1 MVPANTTGVF
11 NRNLIPTIGGTDK
24 DLPLDKKITI
34 LIGKEREIMKYA
46 KKIGIILVLLL
57 IAVSISFLSVS
68 CQKEEKS
75 AEADAAEEEAMEM
88 GPVTVGSKIDTEGAL
103 LGQMIVLLLEENG
116 FEVEDRTE
124 FGTTDVVRSALKN
137 GEIDIYPEYTGTAAF
152 LLGIEDQSI
161 LKSPEEGYQTVKEM
175 DKEQFDIVWLEAS
188 PANNTWAIATRRSLA
203 EEENV
208 QTLEDMARYVNNGG
222 FVKLACSEEFA
233 TRDDALPAFEE
244 AYGFE
249 LSSNQLVILS
259 GGNTAQTEKAAAEGT
274 DDVNFA
280 MAYGTDGAIAA
291 LDLVVLE
298 DTKNVQTVYRP
309 APTVRGEVMDEYPEI
324 ADILDP
330 VFEDLTLEV
339 LQELNGRI
347 VVQGEIASSVAEDY
361 LSREGFLE

>member
-1 MVPANTTGVF
+1 MYPEILRLGNGAAGLEGNF
-11 NRNLIPTIGGTDK
+11 IPTIGGTPK
-24 DLPLDKKITI
+24 DLPLGKKTTI
-34 LIGKEREIMKYA
+34 LMGKERENMKHA
-46 KKIGIILVLLL
+46 KKIGWILVLFFAAASLL
-57 IAVSISFLSVS
+57 YAGGGR
-68 CQKEEKS
+68 EES
-75 AEADAAEEEAMEM
+75 PAEEQMMEAK

-103 LGQMIVLLLEENG
+103 LGQMIVLLLRDNG

-152 LLGIEDQSI
+152 LLSIEDQNV
-161 LKSPEEGYQTVKEM
+161 LKSPEEGYRTVSEM
-175 DKEQFDIVWLEAS
+175 DKEQFGIVWLEAS
-188 PANNTWAIATRRSLA
+188 PANNTWAIATPRRLA
-203 EEENV
+203 EEEDV
-208 QTLEDMARYVNNGG
+208 RTLEDMARYVNDGG

-309 APTVRGEVMDEYPEI
+309 APTVREEVMADYPEI

-330 VFEDLTLEV
+330 VFRGLDLET

-347 VVQGEIASSVAEDY
+347 VVQGEIASAVAEDY
-361 LSREGFLE
+361 LTDKGFIE